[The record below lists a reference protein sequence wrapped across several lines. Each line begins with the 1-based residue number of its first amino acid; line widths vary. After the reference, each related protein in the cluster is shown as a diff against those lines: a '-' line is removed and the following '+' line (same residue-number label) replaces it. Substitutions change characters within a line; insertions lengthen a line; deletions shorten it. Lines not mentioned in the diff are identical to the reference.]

1 MALERKH
8 IDYTLLA
15 VTLLLIAI
23 GVMMVYSSSAILAG
37 ERYGDSFYFLKREV
51 AFVTAG
57 IFLILIGKNID
68 YHLYYKMTYPILGVV
83 LFLLFLVFIPGIGHS
98 AGGAQR
104 WLRIAG
110 IGFQPSELTKLALV
124 FYLAYALTKKGEKI
138 RDLKTGFLP
147 TIGIS
152 GFLIALILLQKDLGT
167 AFVVAVAMFVMLYVA
182 GTRLIYLASTVL
194 AAIPA
199 LYFLIFSVEY
209 RRKRI
214 MAFLDPW
221 EHQRDTG
228 FQIIQSYVAF
238 NSGGVTGV
246 GLGQGK
252 QKLFYLPAAHTDFIF
267 SVIGE
272 ELGLIGVF
280 FVVGLFLIFLYRG
293 LRIAFRAPDSYGTFL
308 AIGFTTII
316 ISQTLINFGVVMGL
330 LPTKGLPLPFISHG
344 GTALLVSCLMVGIML
359 NISSQVTKDP

>member
-1 MALERKH
+1 M
-8 IDYTLLA
+8 
-15 VTLLLIAI
+15 AI
-23 GVMMVYSSSAILAG
+23 GVMMVYSSSAILAQ
-37 ERYGDSFYFLKREV
+37 ERYGDSFYFLKREI
-51 AFVTAG
+51 AFVG
-57 IFLILIGKNID
+57 VGVFLLLVGKNID
-68 YHLYYKMTYPILGVV
+68 YHLYYRLTYPILGVV
-83 LFLLFLVFIPGIGHS
+83 LLLLALVFIPGLGHS

-110 IGFQPSELTKLALV
+110 VGFQPSEVAKLGTV
-124 FYLAYALTKKGEKI
+124 FFLAYALTKKGERIK
-138 RDLKTGFLP
+138 DFKFGFLP
-147 TIGIS
+147 IMAIS
-152 GFLIALILLQKDLGT
+152 GLLMGMILLQKDLGT
-167 AFVVAVAMFVMLYVA
+167 AFVIAVVLFVMLYVA
-182 GTRLIYLASTVL
+182 GTRLIYLAASAL

-199 LYFLIFSVEY
+199 LYFLIFNVEY

-214 MAFLDPW
+214 LAFLDPW
-221 EHQRDTG
+221 EHQRDSG

-280 FVVGLFLIFLYRG
+280 FVFGLFLVFLYRG
-293 LRIAFRAPDSYGTFL
+293 LRIAFKAPDTYGTLL
-308 AIGFTTII
+308 AMGFTTVI
-316 ISQTLINFGVVMGL
+316 ISQTLVNIGVVTGL

-344 GTALLVSCLMVGIML
+344 GTSLLVICLMVGILL
-359 NISSQVTKDP
+359 NISSQVRKDP